1 MAGTKFKRI
10 DRQRFKKIYP
20 GLRKTPRY
28 ATIPDKSIVLE
39 SAQITF
45 TEASS
50 ETRKAYIFQEQYDS
64 VPTVTFGVS
73 TVQGDMIIARIV
85 EITTQRVVI
94 DVTAP
99 FDGFV
104 DVQVIQVLD
113 A

>member
-10 DRQRFKKIYP
+10 DRQRYKKIYP
-20 GLRKTPRY
+20 GLRKTPRM
-28 ATIPDKSIVLE
+28 ATISDKSIVLE
-39 SAQITF
+39 SFQIAF

-50 ETRKAYIFQEQYDS
+50 ETRKAYVFQEQYEA

-73 TVQGDMIIARIV
+73 TAAGDMVIARIV

-104 DVQVIQVLD
+104 DIQVIQVMD